1 MNKVVQFEGQ
11 EVKVITEDGKVL
23 VNLVATAKACGIMR
37 KNNRGEGFK
46 VRWDVVKPKLNTI
59 MGVENMTPENKE
71 EVKYILEEI
80 DTTDDRNSIYMS
92 NWLAKR
98 FAMECHSDKAMQY
111 KNFLATL
118 DEQREQ
124 SLINTNSDD
133 IVTMVTN
140 TVNAIIPSIIQ
151 QFVPMMQENKKQ
163 IEQSRALLVDQ
174 ASIYDEDRKNIRTM
188 IGMKGVNVSYLTKKL
203 KMVLSDFLGEKVM
216 ATDEIYLEGRF
227 RIFNKYNCARWED
240 IPVEKLDDLYK
251 TIDNVIELY
260 NGELPIKN
268 KIHNKSKSNNVKKI
282 NFRKQIQTTTKN
294 GIKYQRCACCGDW
307 KEISKDNFYKDSN
320 TSTGYAGKCKVCKK
334 KYYKENRV
342 ARLSYQ
348 NERMHSQGTIPRSPY
363 SYNKIKET
371 V

>member
-1 MNKVVQFEGQ
+1 MNKIVQFEGQ
-11 EVKVITEDGKVL
+11 EVKVITEEGKLL

-71 EVKYILEEI
+71 EIKYILEEI

-98 FAMECHSDKAMQY
+98 FAMECYSEKAMQY

-124 SLINTNSDD
+124 SLINTSSDD

-151 QFVPMMQENKKQ
+151 QFVPMIQENKKQ

-174 ASIYDEDRKNIRTM
+174 ANIYNEDRDSLKTLV
-188 IGMKGVNVSYLTKKL
+188 GMKSANVIYLTKKL
-203 KMVLSDFLGEKVM
+203 KMVLSDFLGEQ
-216 ATDEIYLEGRF
+216 IYANDNLYRESKF
-227 RIFNKYNCARWED
+227 RILDKFNVGKWED
-240 IPVEKLDDLYK
+240 IPVNKLDDLYN
-251 TIDNVIELY
+251 TIDNVVDLY
-260 NGELPIKN
+260 NGDLPIKN
-268 KIHNKSKSNNVKKI
+268 KIHIPKTQKVKRNNFKGLIATTIKDGKKHQKCI
-282 NFRKQIQTTTKN
+282 
-294 GIKYQRCACCGDW
+294 RCNEW
-307 KEISKDNFYKDSN
+307 KETNTENFYRDSN
-320 TSTGYAGKCKVCKK
+320 TSTGFKGMCKECKK
-334 KYYKENRV
+334 KYYQENRL

-348 NERMHSQGTIPRSPY
+348 NERMHSQGTIPRSNY
-363 SYNKIKET
+363 SYNKIKE
-371 V
+371 

>member
-11 EVKVITEDGKVL
+11 DVKVITEEGKVL

-71 EVKYILEEI
+71 EIKYILEEI

-124 SLINTNSDD
+124 SLINANSDD

-163 IEQSRALLVDQ
+163 IEQCV
-174 ASIYDEDRKNIRTM
+174 
-188 IGMKGVNVSYLTKKL
+188 
-203 KMVLSDFLGEKVM
+203 
-216 ATDEIYLEGRF
+216 
-227 RIFNKYNCARWED
+227 
-240 IPVEKLDDLYK
+240 
-251 TIDNVIELY
+251 
-260 NGELPIKN
+260 
-268 KIHNKSKSNNVKKI
+268 
-282 NFRKQIQTTTKN
+282 
-294 GIKYQRCACCGDW
+294 
-307 KEISKDNFYKDSN
+307 
-320 TSTGYAGKCKVCKK
+320 
-334 KYYKENRV
+334 
-342 ARLSYQ
+342 
-348 NERMHSQGTIPRSPY
+348 
-363 SYNKIKET
+363 
-371 V
+371 